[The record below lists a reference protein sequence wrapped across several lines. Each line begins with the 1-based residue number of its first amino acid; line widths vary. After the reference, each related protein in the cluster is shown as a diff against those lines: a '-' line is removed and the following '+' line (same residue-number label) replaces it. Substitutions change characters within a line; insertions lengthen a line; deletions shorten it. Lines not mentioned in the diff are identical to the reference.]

1 MRKITLIGFFILL
14 LSELIGQQK
23 IDFLNNEL
31 KQNEGFK
38 IKNVKNDF
46 KGNDEKLNILFKNY
60 SIPWN
65 AINVSI
71 DVFQKDTFYYVLG
84 SYPDNQFITKFDLAG
99 NIILQQ
105 TNNYL
110 KEPHS
115 LYYFASNKLIQL
127 QNGKQAYLY
136 AELYIDTIYFHNRYI
151 TVIKVI
157 DDNLTNKLSYY
168 WNDTISLYP
177 CGGMVANQGNE
188 ITYCG
193 HLASR
198 SMTWVQHSS
207 TEGYWRHDSTYLG
220 IVSLDSNLNIK
231 RMSKVYMR
239 HTDCDSEI
247 MHVDDL
253 EKAHDG
259 GYVLGGYVNA
269 CAGVAGWAGYSSFI
283 IKFDSL
289 LIHQWTK
296 VFEDSIY
303 KDESPFNFV
312 PSKDG
317 KTYIYTREHTKTQS
331 IAYGKFDED
340 GNILWEKYFNK
351 TLDTNGNVGVLT
363 IFDRPHG
370 VIEKDN
376 GDIIFGSRINGNRAT
391 GLVRTDSLGNVK
403 WSRVISAKYADSA
416 LYYSYVFN
424 VKNPIGEGA
433 LLVGRVHTMGAFL
446 IRTDSLGCTLP
457 NCLDTT
463 LHVSLEEIVEMQDQK
478 LIVYPNPTQDK
489 VQFAINLQGVK
500 IEELAVYDISGRQVL
515 NEKPDSYLF
524 SYDVSHL
531 PTGVYVVKIKSTSG
545 DFYNGKFVK
554 E

>member
-1 MRKITLIGFFILL
+1 MREIVIIVFLMLNFSWLNA
-14 LSELIGQQK
+14 QQK
-23 IDFLNNEL
+23 TDFHKNEL
-31 KQNEGFK
+31 NEGEGFK
-38 IKNVKNDF
+38 IAKQKNGL
-46 KGNDEKLNILFKNY
+46 KGKDEKLNILFTNSSVP
-60 SIPWN
+60 SIV
-65 AINVSI
+65 INVSF
-71 DVFQKDTFYYVLG
+71 DVVQKDSFYYVLG
-84 SYPDNQFITKFDLAG
+84 SYPENQFLTKFDFSG
-99 NIILQQ
+99 NIILQK
-105 TNNYL
+105 NNTYL
-110 KEPHS
+110 NKPTS
-115 LYYFASNKLIQL
+115 LYYHTSNKLIKL
-127 QNGKQAYLY
+127 SNGKQAYLY
-136 AELYIDTIYFHNRYI
+136 VETYIDTIYFHNRHI
-151 TVIKVI
+151 PVIKII
-157 DDNLTNKLSYY
+157 DNNFTNTNSYY
-168 WNDTISLYP
+168 WNDTIDFFPL
-177 CGGMVANQGNE
+177 GGLVENNSKG

-193 HLASR
+193 QVASR

-220 IVSLDSNLNIK
+220 IVSLDSNLNMK
-231 RMSKVYMR
+231 RMSKLYMK
-239 HTDCDSEI
+239 HPDCNSDN

-259 GYVLGGYVNA
+259 GYIVGGYVNA
-269 CAGVAGWAGYSSFI
+269 CAGVDGWAGYSAFI
-283 IKFDSL
+283 VKFDSL
-289 LIHQWTK
+289 LNHQWTK
-296 VFEDSIY
+296 VLEDSIY
-303 KDESPFNFV
+303 KNDSPINIV

-331 IAYGKFDED
+331 IAYGKFDD
-340 GNILWEKYFNK
+340 NGSILWEKYFNK
-351 TLDTNGNVGVLT
+351 TLDTNGNAGVLT
-363 IFDRPHG
+363 IYDRPHG

-391 GLVRTDSLGNVK
+391 GLVRTDSMGNVK

-446 IRTDSLGCTLP
+446 IRTDSMGCTLP

-531 PTGVYVVKIKSTSG
+531 STGVYVVKIKSTSG